1 MSGRGPDERLLC
13 AAALFALLV
22 ACGTNRPEIPAELRE
37 TPAGCSG
44 LDYPDGPYGSERGG
58 IAEDTCFRGWARPNA
73 VGHDTASLENL
84 SFAAFFDP
92 AGDRY
97 ELILVNSAA
106 LWCSAC
112 QVEHR
117 ELPDHYRELAPR
129 GLVILS
135 ALFQNRNGKPASVA
149 DLALWVETFETPFPM
164 ALDPDYQLGDY
175 ASADSAPLNLLIDAR
190 TMRIIEKFTGD
201 QSTVLWPLVEAEL
214 AAREAE

>member
-1 MSGRGPDERLLC
+1 G
-13 AAALFALLV
+13 AL
-22 ACGTNRPEIPAELRE
+22 
-37 TPAGCSG
+37 
-44 LDYPDGPYGSERGG
+44 
-58 IAEDTCFRGWARPNA
+58 AEDTCFRGWTHPNEVA
-73 VGHDTASLENL
+73 HDASTLSAL
-84 SFAAFFDP
+84 SFGAFFDP

-117 ELPDHYRELAPR
+117 ELPDHYRELGPR

-135 ALFQNRNGKPASVA
+135 ALFQNRDGKPADLG

-175 ASADSAPLNLLIDAR
+175 ATADSAPLNLLIDAR

-214 AAREAE
+214 DAREAE